1 MAMLELHGQMTFS
14 IRGPF
19 FSSSLCLCNKL
30 PPNNLLLSFVI
41 LWVDQVQISPSCL
54 VSLSQLLL

>member
-14 IRGPF
+14 IWGPF

-30 PPNNLLLSFVI
+30 PPNNLLLSFVV
-41 LWVDQVQISPSCL
+41 LWID
-54 VSLSQLLL
+54 